1 MNTNAKKSRIQL
13 IGAIVSV
20 FVSLVALFSA
30 TYAWF
35 IANNTVKAT
44 QSTIS
49 AKANNFVLQ
58 IATLEDGAQHGD
70 NQSLVAVTD
79 GHTISPSSTNDIKN
93 WYVCMGWG
101 QNGMVQSYTNP
112 VVSEDGKYTIG
123 SDRYAF
129 IKSEYVL
136 YTVTETGTCDVY
148 LDGSEAGGAIQVS
161 ANGTPTSTVIPESM
175 RVGITT
181 QDLDSTGNPTGNE
194 DLIVVYAPYDEIG
207 KGNDQTGID
216 GWTYVKD
223 ETQVA
228 AVTYPHIFGTSY
240 TSNGDNYAA
249 TKNGESYEAPASNGK
264 PIASGV
270 GYNGV
275 IMRVYIWLE
284 GTDEQCVNNSN
295 EDDPSTYNVTISL
308 AGINN

>member
-1 MNTNAKKSRIQL
+1 MKARQL
-13 IGAIVSV
+13 RKETMISIAMALI
-20 FVSLVALFSA
+20 SLVALFSA

-79 GHTISPSSTNDIKN
+79 GHTISPSSTNDLKN

-101 QNGMVQSYTNP
+101 QNGKVQSYMKP
-112 VVSEDGKYTIG
+112 AVSDVGEYTI
-123 SDRYAF
+123 DRKRYAF
-129 IKSEYVL
+129 IMSEYVL
-136 YTVTETGTCDVY
+136 YTVNETGFCDVY
-148 LDGSEAGGAIQVS
+148 LDGSELGGAIQVS
-161 ANGTPTSTVIPESM
+161 TNGTPTSTVIPQSM
-175 RVGITT
+175 RVGLTIQNT
-181 QDLDSTGNPTGNE
+181 DAAGNPVGNE
-194 DLIVVYAPYDEIG
+194 ELALVYAPYNETG
-207 KGNDQTGID
+207 KGNDETGIN
-216 GWTYVKD
+216 GWTYVKN

-228 AVTYPHIFGTSY
+228 PVTYPHIYGTSY
-240 TSNGDNYAA
+240 TYDGNNFAA
-249 TKNGESYEAPASNGK
+249 VKNGESYEAPASNGK
-264 PIASGV
+264 PIASHV

-295 EDDPSTYNVTISL
+295 QDDPSTYDVTISL
-308 AGINN
+308 AGISK

>member
-101 QNGMVQSYTNP
+101 QNGMVQSYTKP
-112 VVSEDGKYTIG
+112 AVSKDGKYTIG

-161 ANGTPTSTVIPESM
+161 ANGEPTSTVIPESM

-194 DLIVVYAPYDEIG
+194 DLIVVYAPYNETG

>member
-1 MNTNAKKSRIQL
+1 MKARQL
-13 IGAIVSV
+13 RKETMISIAMALI
-20 FVSLVALFSA
+20 SLVALFSA

-79 GHTISPSSTNDIKN
+79 GHTISPSSTNDLKN

-101 QNGMVQSYTNP
+101 QNGMVQSYIKP
-112 VVSEDGKYTIG
+112 AVSEDGKYTIG

-129 IKSEYVL
+129 IRSEYVL

-148 LDGSEAGGAIQVS
+148 LDGSEPGGAIKVS

-175 RVGITT
+175 RVGITI
-181 QDLDSTGNPTGNE
+181 QDLDSSGNPTGNE
-194 DLIVVYAPYDEIG
+194 DLIVVYAPYNEIG
-207 KGNDQTGID
+207 KGNDQTGIN

-228 AVTYPHIFGTSY
+228 PVTYQHIYGTSY
-240 TSNGDNYAA
+240 TYEGNNYAA
-249 TKNGESYEAPASNGK
+249 VKNGESYEAPASNGM
-264 PIASGV
+264 PIATDI

-295 EDDPSTYNVTISL
+295 KDDPSTYDVTISL
-308 AGINN
+308 AGISK

>member
-101 QNGMVQSYTNP
+101 QNGMVQSYTKP

-136 YTVTETGTCDVY
+136 YTVTETGTCDAY
-148 LDGSEAGGAIQVS
+148 LDGSEPGGAIKVS

-194 DLIVVYAPYDEIG
+194 DLIVVYAPYNETG